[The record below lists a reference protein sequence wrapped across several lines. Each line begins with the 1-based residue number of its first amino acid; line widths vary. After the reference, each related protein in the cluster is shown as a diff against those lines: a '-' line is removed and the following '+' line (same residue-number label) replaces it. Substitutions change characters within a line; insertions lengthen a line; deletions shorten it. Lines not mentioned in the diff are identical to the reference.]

1 MTESPGANE
10 AKGFCPVCGAGV
22 QWIATSH
29 LWPSRRAAREILPSQ
44 SGTCSGC
51 GRVLM
56 YTVLNESTHDAG
68 SAPAGESESRSAG
81 DSPSGPAGGSAGEK
95 T

>member
-1 MTESPGANE
+1 VAE
-10 AKGFCPVCGAGV
+10 APLSRGFCPVCGGAV
-22 QWIATSH
+22 QWIPTSH
-29 LWPSRRAAREILPSQ
+29 LWPSRRAAREVLPSQ

-56 YTVLNESTHDAG
+56 YTVLNGPGRDAG
-68 SAPAGESESRSAG
+68 SEPAGDAGTARAG
-81 DSPSGPAGGSAGEK
+81 DSAGEK